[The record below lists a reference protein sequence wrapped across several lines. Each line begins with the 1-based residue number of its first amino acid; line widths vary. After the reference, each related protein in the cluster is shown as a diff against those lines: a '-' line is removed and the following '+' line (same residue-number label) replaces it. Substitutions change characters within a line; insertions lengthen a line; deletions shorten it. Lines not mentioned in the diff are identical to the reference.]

1 MGLNGKNKNHRS
13 HKHKTSSRRQLLK
26 DNKDYK
32 NASEDDICAM
42 SYIQETPE
50 KFISCIPTSLSAFWT
65 DITNLDKMPGDST
78 IDKLYN
84 TLTIND
90 RVIYIISTLLVIIIT
105 LLILQRM
112 FSSPT
117 PSSSH
122 VHHYYPPKY

>member
-1 MGLNGKNKNHRS
+1 MGLNGKNKNRS
-13 HKHKTSSRRQLLK
+13 HKHKTSSRRQLFK
-26 DNKDYK
+26 DKKYK

-65 DITNLDKMPGDST
+65 DVTNLNKMPGDST

-90 RVIYIISTLLVIIIT
+90 RVIYIISTLLVIIII
-105 LLILQRM
+105 LLILRRM
-112 FSSPT
+112 FSSPSR
-117 PSSSH
+117 SSNH